1 MDAPDV
7 LKVNGLTVQRG
18 GRAVVRKVDIE
29 IPAGEITALLGTE
42 RSG

>member
-1 MDAPDV
+1 MDAPDA
-7 LKVNGLTVQRG
+7 LKVGGLTVQRG

-29 IPAGEITALLGTE
+29 IPAGEITALLGPE